1 MTQTLYTFRIEQQAN
16 LLWINSDSL
25 YNVNENW
32 LAENFK
38 KNQRQQVVIVKG
50 ENVLSKESVNKVTS
64 LVKCSLLNLLSMFI
78 DVRFSSENSINNI

>member
-25 YNVNENW
+25 YNVNEDW
-32 LAENFK
+32 LSENFK

-50 ENVLSKESVNKVTS
+50 ENVLSTESVNKVTS
-64 LVKCSLLNLLSMFI
+64 LVECSLLNLLSMFI

>member
-1 MTQTLYTFRIEQQAN
+1 MTQTLYTFRIEHQAN

-32 LAENFK
+32 LSENFK

-64 LVKCSLLNLLSMFI
+64 LVKSSHLNL
-78 DVRFSSENSINNI
+78 

>member
-25 YNVNENW
+25 YNVNEDW
-32 LAENFK
+32 LSENFK

-64 LVKCSLLNLLSMFI
+64 LVKCSLLNMINVYRCSIFI
-78 DVRFSSENSINNI
+78 REFNQ

>member
-25 YNVNENW
+25 YNVNEDW
-32 LAENFK
+32 LSENFK
-38 KNQRQQVVIVKG
+38 KNQRQQIVIVKG

-64 LVKCSLLNLLSMFI
+64 LVK
-78 DVRFSSENSINNI
+78 

>member
-32 LAENFK
+32 LSENFK
-38 KNQRQQVVIVKG
+38 KNQRQQIVIVKG

-64 LVKCSLLNLLSMFI
+64 LVKSSLLNM
-78 DVRFSSENSINNI
+78 INQCL